1 MKGFLFLI
9 IFLALTA
16 VPIYAQNSRDS
27 LELLLKDEELADTSR
42 VLVLNELGII
52 LLQMDSAKAVT
63 CFNEAKKLSS
73 TIEFGRGQ
81 AITIKNYGIVY
92 EYAGNYKKALEYYE
106 AALLLFKKIN
116 DSTGLAE
123 SYNNFGIIY
132 YLQGIFDKALYY
144 YLEAE
149 KTFQKKNNPAF
160 FSNILNNIG
169 LIYEKQM
176 QYDKALEYLKEA
188 LKIREENG
196 LQNKLGSSY
205 SNIGMVYQAKG
216 LNLLALDYH
225 LKAKKNREKYNDL
238 KGLGA
243 TFNNIGDLYLQ
254 QKNSQLA
261 LINFRQSLE
270 IKTKVGDKRGQ
281 AFALL
286 GIAESYFQSG
296 NYKECIRYAEQSLF
310 IAEELNLKAHL
321 VEVYTTLASV
331 NEKLHHEKSA
341 IGYLQKAIACKDSIY
356 REKQR
361 ESIAELGVRFDLEKL
376 HQEQQMME
384 VNILNQEKE
393 LSKASNIVKLQLVMV
408 ILVSIALLITTFLLY
423 KLRKTVKGRDKLNK
437 VKDYLIS
444 IISHDYR
451 SPLTSI
457 KSSLGLFAY
466 EDITEEEKKHILS
479 VSTNEIAN
487 TLNFLDNMLL
497 WANAQ
502 LKGIKAN
509 KNAFKLFP
517 VIESNME
524 LLSPQ
529 ARHKKI
535 KLIVEGDTGT
545 EVYADRDMINTV
557 LRNLISNSI
566 KFSNEDS
573 EIKIHTSVSGRKA
586 IVHIIDQG
594 VGIRQERIPF
604 LFNFDEATPTYGT
617 GNEKG
622 IGLGLSLCKD
632 FIEQNDG
639 EISVTSVFG
648 QGSDFCITIPLNSP
662 DKF

>member
-1 MKGFLFLI
+1 MRRLFFLI
-9 IFLALTA
+9 VFALTA
-16 VPIYAQNSRDS
+16 LPLYAQNATDS
-27 LELLLKDEELADTSR
+27 LELLLKDEELTDTSR
-42 VLVLNELGII
+42 VLVLNELGTIF
-52 LLQMDSAKAVT
+52 LQMDSAKAVT
-63 CFNEAKKLSS
+63 CFNEANKLSS
-73 TIEFGRGQ
+73 TIGFKRGT
-81 AITIKNYGIVY
+81 AITTKNLGIVY
-92 EYAGNYKKALEYYE
+92 EYAGNYKKALESYE
-106 AALLLFKKIN
+106 AALLLFKEIK
-116 DSTGLAE
+116 DGTGLTE

-149 KTFQKKNNPAF
+149 KTFQKKSNPAF
-160 FSNILNNIG
+160 YSNILNNIG

-176 QYDKALEYLKEA
+176 QYDKALDYLMEA
-188 LKIREENG
+188 LKIREQNG
-196 LQNKLGSSY
+196 LQNKLGASY

-243 TFNNIGDLYLQ
+243 TLNNIGDLYLQ
-254 QKNSQLA
+254 QKNSTLA
-261 LINFRQSLE
+261 LVNFRQSLE

-281 AFALL
+281 AYALL
-286 GIAESYFQSG
+286 GIAESYHQSG
-296 NYKECIRYAEQSLF
+296 NYRECLRFAQQSLS

-331 NEKLHHEKSA
+331 NEKLHNEKSA
-341 IGYLQKAIACKDSIY
+341 IDYLQKAIACKDSIY
-356 REKQR
+356 QEKQR
-361 ESIAELGVRFDLEKL
+361 ESIAELAVRFDLEKSQ
-376 HQEQQMME
+376 QEQRMME
-384 VNILNQEKE
+384 ANMLNQEKE
-393 LSKASNIVKLQLVMV
+393 LSKASIIVKLQLVMV
-408 ILVSIALLITTFLLY
+408 ILISIALLITTFLLY
-423 KLRKTVKGRDKLNK
+423 KLRKTVRERDKLNK

-466 EDITEEEKKHILS
+466 DDITEEEKKHILS

-502 LKGIKAN
+502 LKGIKAT
-509 KNAFKLFP
+509 KSSFKLSS
-517 VIESNME
+517 VIDSNVE
-524 LLSPQ
+524 LLNPQ

-535 KLIVEGDTGT
+535 KLSVEGDTEI

-557 LRNLISNSI
+557 LRNLISNGI
-566 KFSNEDS
+566 KFSNEDT
-573 EIKIHTSVSGRKA
+573 EIKIHTSVSGGKA
-586 IVHIIDQG
+586 ILHIIDQG
-594 VGIRQERIPF
+594 VGIREERIPF

-639 EISVTSVFG
+639 EISVTSEFG
-648 QGSDFCITIPLNSP
+648 RGSDFCITIPLTKP

>member
-1 MKGFLFLI
+1 MRRLLFPI
-9 IFLALTA
+9 IYFSLTA
-16 VPIYAQNSRDS
+16 IPLFAQNAADS
-27 LELLLKDEELADTSR
+27 LESVLKNEELEDTTR
-42 VLVLNELGII
+42 VLVLNELGTIF
-52 LLQMDSAKAVT
+52 LQEDSAKAVT
-63 CFNEAKKLSS
+63 CFSEANKLAS
-73 TIEFGRGQ
+73 TIGFKKGK
-81 AITIKNYGIVY
+81 AITTKNFGIVF
-92 EYAGNYKKALEYYE
+92 EYAGNYKKALEFYQS
-106 AALLLFKKIN
+106 ALAIFKEIN
-116 DSTGLAE
+116 DQKGLAE

-132 YLQGIFDKALYY
+132 YLQGIFDKALYN

-149 KTFQKKNNPAF
+149 KIFQKKSNPAF
-160 FSNILNNIG
+160 YSNILNNIG

-176 QYDKALEYLKEA
+176 QYDKALDYLKEA

-196 LQNKLGSSY
+196 LQNKLGASY

-216 LNLLALDYH
+216 LNLLAMDYH

-243 TFNNIGDLYLQ
+243 TLNNIGDLYLQ
-254 QKNSQLA
+254 QKNSSLA
-261 LINFRQSLE
+261 LINFQQSLE

-281 AFALL
+281 SYALL
-286 GIAESYFQSG
+286 GIAESYFQSE
-296 NYKECIRYAEQSLF
+296 NYKECIRFAEQARS
-310 IAEELNLKAHL
+310 ISEQLNLKAHL
-321 VEVYTTLASV
+321 VEVYTTLAGV
-331 NEKLHHEKSA
+331 NEKLHNEKKA
-341 IGYLQKAIACKDSIY
+341 IGYLQKAIACKDSINQ
-356 REKQR
+356 EKQR
-361 ESIAELGVRFDLEKL
+361 ESIAEMAVRFDLEKS
-376 HQEQQMME
+376 QQDQRMME
-384 VNILNQEKE
+384 VNMLNQEKE
-393 LSKASNIVKLQLVMV
+393 LSKAANIVKLQLVIV
-408 ILVSIALLITTFLLY
+408 VLISIALFITSFLLY
-423 KLRKTVKGRDKLNK
+423 KLRKTARERDKLNK

-466 EDITEEEKKHILS
+466 DDITDEEKKHILS

-509 KNAFKLFP
+509 KSSFKLSS
-517 VIESNME
+517 VIDSNAE

-535 KLIVEGDTGT
+535 KLSVEGDDGI
-545 EVYADRDMINTV
+545 EVFADRDMINTV
-557 LRNLISNSI
+557 LRNLVSNSI

-573 EIKIHTSVSGRKA
+573 EIKIHSSVSQGKA
-586 IVHIIDQG
+586 VVHIIDQG
-594 VGIRQERIPF
+594 VGIRQERIPS

-639 EISVTSVFG
+639 EIRVTSEFG
-648 QGSDFCITIPLNSP
+648 QGSDFCITIPLTNP
-662 DKF
+662 VT